1 MSEFLNGLSNQTW
14 FVTIIT
20 FLVANLGTI
29 LTMALLVIR
38 NKVKAG
44 NVAKILEENKIKLNQ
59 ETLDKIDNI
68 ENEINAKMNEMLEVV
83 YKKLKLDSEQKK
95 ASVEANTL
103 EIQRLIKSTTD
114 KITETFKEG

>member
-14 FVTIIT
+14 FVTIVT

-83 YKKLKLDSEQKK
+83 YKKLKLDSEEKK